1 LQVWRVKFECAMAGA
16 MMTEGCYG
24 LIGSTASP
32 YAIKLRAIKPSR
44 AAAVANKNEWAPVR

>member
-1 LQVWRVKFECAMAGA
+1 

-32 YAIKLRAIKPSR
+32 YAIKLRAIKLSR